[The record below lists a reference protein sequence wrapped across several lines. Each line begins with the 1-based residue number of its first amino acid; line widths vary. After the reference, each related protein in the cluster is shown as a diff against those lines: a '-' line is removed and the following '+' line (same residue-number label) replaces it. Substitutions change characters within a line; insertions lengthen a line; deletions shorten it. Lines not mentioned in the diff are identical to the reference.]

1 MVVPL
6 AVRWIAAACGAL
18 LVLTAWNSVVGTL
31 IVPRPVAS
39 WLTRLVDRFVIAV
52 YGLVTRGV
60 AEYRRRDRILATQ
73 AAAILVTQLVAWL
86 GITFVGF
93 TLILWP
99 FAKSGLAAR
108 RSRA

>member
-39 WLTRLVDRFVIAV
+39 
-52 YGLVTRGV
+52 
-60 AEYRRRDRILATQ
+60 
-73 AAAILVTQLVAWL
+73 
-86 GITFVGF
+86 
-93 TLILWP
+93 
-99 FAKSGLAAR
+99 
-108 RSRA
+108 